1 MEIEATAEMIY
12 HVLNRPYRVRD
23 RECLISASI
32 GAAIFPDHAT
42 DVDDLLRKAD
52 TAMYAAKESGR
63 SRVSF
68 FEDEMDR
75 IVQERLEMQHD
86 LKTALSNGDFRLV
99 YQPQLDIES
108 GELVCFEALIRWHHS
123 KRGQVPP
130 TTFIPVLEEMG
141 LIREVGRWVIDTA
154 LADFSM
160 WQRQGLQLP
169 RVAINVSSRQLTGGN
184 LANCLA
190 RAIRKAKLRGQN
202 LEIELTEH
210 SLIEN
215 FASANAVLDDIRKLG
230 VRVAIDDFGTG
241 YSSLGYLQDLHFDVL
256 KIDRGFVKSLPNEKS
271 AAIIEAIVSV
281 ANALGKEVVAEGID
295 AEIQRLKL
303 VEMGCRIG
311 QGFLFSVPI
320 PADEV
325 IEWSRRLDVTSVID
339 KLVALDEERIAG

>member
-1 MEIEATAEMIY
+1 
-12 HVLNRPYRVRD
+12 
-23 RECLISASI
+23 
-32 GAAIFPDHAT
+32 
-42 DVDDLLRKAD
+42 
-52 TAMYAAKESGR
+52 
-63 SRVSF
+63 
-68 FEDEMDR
+68 
-75 IVQERLEMQHD
+75 
-86 LKTALSNGDFRLV
+86 
-99 YQPQLDIES
+99 
-108 GELVCFEALIRWHHS
+108 
-123 KRGQVPP
+123 
-130 TTFIPVLEEMG
+130 
-141 LIREVGRWVIDTA
+141 
-154 LADFSM
+154 M

-184 LANCLA
+184 LANFLA

-325 IEWSRRLDVTSVID
+325 IEWSRRLDVTSVIE